1 MRPTNSNILNKGFTS
16 FILVAL
22 LSFVSAQAFATSQY
36 MFADALLDVNSGKLI
51 KSPLIEINDGK
62 IVSITATTKG
72 KLPEGTLDL
81 SGHTLL
87 PGFMDMHVHLT
98 SDAEAHGY
106 KRLSSSLPRATLTGV
121 KHARDTLIA
130 GFTTVRNVGAP
141 GFADVALRDAI
152 NDGDILGPRMFVAGR
167 SIGVT
172 GGHCDNNLLPPEYN
186 AIAGGVADGP
196 WEVRAKVRENIKYGA
211 TAIKFCATGGV
222 LSKGT
227 KVGVQQFTLEEMQA
241 IVEEAHM
248 RGLTVAAHAHGTDG
262 IVSAIKAG
270 VDSVEHASFL
280 NDEAIRLAKEKGT
293 YLS

>member
-141 GFADVALRDAI
+141 GFADVALLA
-152 NDGDILGPRMFVAGR
+152 
-167 SIGVT
+167 VT
-172 GGHCDNNLLPPEYN
+172 ATITCYPLNTMRLP
-186 AIAGGVADGP
+186 A
-196 WEVRAKVRENIKYGA
+196 
-211 TAIKFCATGGV
+211 V
-222 LSKGT
+222 L
-227 KVGVQQFTLEEMQA
+227 
-241 IVEEAHM
+241 
-248 RGLTVAAHAHGTDG
+248 LTVHGKSGQKCVKT
-262 IVSAIKAG
+262 SNTA
-270 VDSVEHASFL
+270 L
-280 NDEAIRLAKEKGT
+280 PQ
-293 YLS
+293 